1 MKAVKNTP
9 TTEEVKLA
17 NELQTPTQTV
27 KATGEDKPLPRSNA
41 FAQLAKVSRSAQ
53 LAIGG
58 SSQWVKPE
66 QLFNADYKH
75 GDESVPFYIT
85 RAWSFK
91 SKQGFGNRLGIE
103 IVLSNGRIYSVALGL
118 NEGDSKR
125 TGLIM
130 QFEQS
135 ATPIGPFVMRKL
147 PLDKGNDYY
156 DIVPQEENAPSSDAL
171 IPFAEIND
179 ADIPF

>member
-1 MKAVKNTP
+1 MKSVKVNP
-9 TTEEVKLA
+9 STEEVNA
-17 NELQTPTQTV
+17 AIEAQAPASPRTERT
-27 KATGEDKPLPRSNA
+27 EDKPTPRSNT

-66 QLFNADYKH
+66 ELFNDNYKG
-75 GDESVPFYIT
+75 GDISVPFFIT
-85 RAWSFK
+85 RAWSFR

-125 TGLIM
+125 NGLIM

-135 ATPIGPFVMRKL
+135 ATPIGPFVMQKL
-147 PLDKGNDYY
+147 PLDKGNPYY
-156 DIVPQEENAPSSDAL
+156 DIVPDEENTATDVA
-171 IPFAEIND
+171 IPFAKIND